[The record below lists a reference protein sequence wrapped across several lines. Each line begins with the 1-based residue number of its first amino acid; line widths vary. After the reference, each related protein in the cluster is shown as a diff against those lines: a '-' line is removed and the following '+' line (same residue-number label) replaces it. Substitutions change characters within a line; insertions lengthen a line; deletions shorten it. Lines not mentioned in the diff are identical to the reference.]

1 MSILTKKTSYI
12 FVKNRHYV
20 KHMAYMTLTWNCP
33 TWLMRLKSIILNMI
47 NYNYN
52 DTFDDGEIWYVIC
65 NPHIKHWINN
75 VLTLMWIH

>member
-1 MSILTKKTSYI
+1 
-12 FVKNRHYV
+12 
-20 KHMAYMTLTWNCP
+20 MAYMTPTWNCP

-52 DTFDDGEIWYVIC
+52 DTFDDEEIWYVIC
-65 NPHIKHWINN
+65 NPHINHWINN